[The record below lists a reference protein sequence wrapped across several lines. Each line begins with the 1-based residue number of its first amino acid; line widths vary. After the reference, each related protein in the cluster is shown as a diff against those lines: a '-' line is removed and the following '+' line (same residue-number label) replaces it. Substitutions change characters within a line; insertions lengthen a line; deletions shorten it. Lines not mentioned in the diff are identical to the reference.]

1 MENKSLLYPCASA
14 ARRVISLDGMWRFE
28 FDPESNGMDAGW
40 GVGLP
45 KPISMPVPASFCDFF
60 TDKESRE
67 YCGDFWYETDF
78 FVPGE
83 WSGKDVAIRF
93 GSVTH
98 RARVFV
104 NGVEVVNHEGGFLP
118 FDANVTEIVRYN
130 QYNKLTVLANNELNE
145 YMLPAGQTNT
155 LSNGK
160 KVAAPYFDFYNYA
173 GIHRPVKLLALPK
186 ERVLDFEVT
195 NRLVDGG
202 AEVDYTV
209 TTNGSHDV
217 TVEVLDGTTK
227 VAEASGKTGTLK
239 ITNAKLWNVHAAYLY
254 NFVIRIT
261 DGHAVIDEYFD
272 KIGIRTFEVKDG
284 HFLLNGKPVYLR
296 GFGKHEDSDIRG
308 RGLDLATVKRDYELM
323 KWIGA
328 NCFRTSHYPYAEELY
343 QMADE
348 EGFLI
353 IDEVP
358 AVGFMQSTMNFLAAN
373 QGNGKKVGYFEKET
387 TPKLLENHKAALTDM
402 ITRDKNHASVIA
414 WSILNEPQCTSE
426 GTEAYFK
433 PLFDLAHELDPQK
446 RPRTYAIV
454 MMSLPNNSKGQQFAD
469 FISLNRYY
477 GWYVMGGMCI
487 VDAETA
493 FRKEMDGWAQVLN
506 GRPMIFTEYGAD
518 TMPSEHKLPSVMMSL
533 PNNSK
538 GQQFAD
544 FISLN
549 RYYGWY
555 VMGGMC
561 IVDAETAFRKEM
573 DGWAQVLNGRPMI
586 FTEYGADT
594 MPSEHKLPSVM
605 WSQEYQNEYLDM
617 NHNVFDSY
625 DFVQGELVWNFA
637 DFQTTEGIMR
647 ANGNKKGI
655 FTRQRQPKDAAF
667 HFRARWTSLPVDYKG
682 NTAQF

>member
-1 MENKSLLYPCASA
+1 MNNKSLLYPVASTS
-14 ARRVISLDGMWRFE
+14 RRVVSLDGMWRFR
-28 FDPESNGMDAGW
+28 FDPKSEGVDANW
-40 GVGLP
+40 ANGLP
-45 KPISMPVPASFCDFF
+45 ESISMPVPASFCDFF

-83 WSGKDVAIRF
+83 WSGKDIAIRF
-93 GSVTH
+93 GSATH
-98 RARVFV
+98 HARVFV
-104 NGVEVVNHEGGFLP
+104 NGVEVAQHEGGFLP
-118 FDANVTEIVRYN
+118 FDAVVTDIVRYN
-130 QYNKLTVLANNELNE
+130 QYNKLSVLLNNELNE
-145 YMLPAGQTNT
+145 YMLPAGNTAT

-160 KVAAPYFDFYNYA
+160 KIAAPYFDFYNYA
-173 GIHRPVKLLALPK
+173 GIHRPVKLMALPA
-186 ERVLDFEVT
+186 ERVLDYSVKH
-195 NRLVDGG
+195 RLTADG

-217 TVEVLDGTTK
+217 TVELYDGTTK
-227 VAEASGKTGTLK
+227 VAEASGKEGTLVVK
-239 ITNAKLWNVHAAYLY
+239 NAKLWNVHAAYLY
-254 NFVIRIT
+254 NIVIRIH
-261 DGHAVIDEYFD
+261 DGSAIVDEYSE
-272 KIGIRTFEVKDG
+272 KIGIRTFEIQNG

-296 GFGKHEDSDIRG
+296 GFGKHEDADIRG

-358 AVGFMQSTMNFLAAN
+358 AVGFMESTMNFLAAN
-373 QGNGKKVGYFEKET
+373 QGNGKKVGWFEKDT
-387 TPKLLENHKAALTDM
+387 TPQLLENHKDALTDM
-402 ITRDKNHASVIA
+402 IDRDKNHASVIA

-433 PLFDLAHELDPQK
+433 TLFDLAHELDPQK

-454 MMSLPNNSKGQQFAD
+454 MMSLPHNSKGQQFAD

-477 GWYVMGGMCI
+477 GWYVMGGMGI
-487 VDAETA
+487 VDAEAA
-493 FRKEMDGWAQVLN
+493 FRKEMDGWAKVLN

-518 TMPSEHKLPSVMMSL
+518 TMP
-533 PNNSK
+533 
-538 GQQFAD
+538 
-544 FISLN
+544 
-549 RYYGWY
+549 
-555 VMGGMC
+555 
-561 IVDAETAFRKEM
+561 T
-573 DGWAQVLNGRPMI
+573 
-586 FTEYGADT
+586 
-594 MPSEHKLPSVM
+594 EHKLPSVM

-667 HFRARWTSLPVDYKG
+667 HFRARWTSLPLDYKG
-682 NTAQF
+682 NK

>member
-1 MENKSLLYPCASA
+1 MENKSLLYPCDSGS
-14 ARRVISLDGMWRFE
+14 RRVVSLDGMWRFA
-28 FDPESNGMDAGW
+28 FDPESKGVDGGW
-40 GVGLP
+40 ALHLP
-45 KPISMPVPASFCDFF
+45 ESITMPVPASFCDFF

-83 WSGKDVAIRF
+83 WEGKDIAVRF

-98 RARVFV
+98 RARIFV
-104 NGVEVVNHEGGFLP
+104 NGVEVTSHEGGFLP
-118 FDANVTEIVRYN
+118 FDAAVTDIVRYN
-130 QYNKLTVLANNELNE
+130 QFNHLAVLANNELSE
-145 YMLPAGQTNT
+145 IMLPAGRTTT

-160 KVAAPYFDFYNYA
+160 KFATPYFDFYNYA
-173 GIHRPVKLLALPK
+173 GIHRPVKLTALPK
-186 ERVLDFEVT
+186 ERVLDFSVVHT
-195 NRLVDGG
+195 LNGNAADV
-202 AEVDYTV
+202 AYTV
-209 TTNGSHDV
+209 TTNGEHNVCIDV
-217 TVEVLDGTTK
+217 FDGCEK
-227 VAEASGKTGTLK
+227 VAHADGKTGTLH
-239 ITNAKLWNVHAAYLY
+239 IDNVKLWNVHAAYLY

-261 DGHAVIDEYFD
+261 DGETVVDEYAE
-272 KIGIRTFEVKDG
+272 KIGIRTFEIKDG
-284 HFLLNGKPVYLR
+284 NFLLNGKPVYLR
-296 GFGKHEDSDIRG
+296 GFGKHEDADLRG

-358 AVGFMQSTMNFLAAN
+358 AVGFMESAMNFLAAN
-373 QGNGKKVGYFEKET
+373 QGNGKKVGWFEKET
-387 TPKLLENHKAALTDM
+387 TPQLLENHKAALIDM
-402 ITRDKNHASVIA
+402 INRDKNHASVIA

-433 PLFDLAHELDPQK
+433 TLFDLAHEIDPQK

-454 MMSLPNNSKGQQFAD
+454 MMSLPHNSKGQQFAD

-477 GWYVMGGMCI
+477 GWYVMGGMSI
-487 VDAETA
+487 VDAEAA
-493 FRKEMDGWAQVLN
+493 FRKEMDGWRMAL
-506 GRPMIFTEYGAD
+506 
-518 TMPSEHKLPSVMMSL
+518 H
-533 PNNSK
+533 
-538 GQQFAD
+538 
-544 FISLN
+544 
-549 RYYGWY
+549 
-555 VMGGMC
+555 
-561 IVDAETAFRKEM
+561 
-573 DGWAQVLNGRPMI
+573 GRPMI

-617 NHNVFDSY
+617 NHAVFDSY
-625 DFVQGELVWNFA
+625 EFVKGELVWNFA

-647 ANGNKKGI
+647 VNGNKKGI

-667 HFRARWTSLPVDYKG
+667 HFRARWTTLPLDFK
-682 NTAQF
+682 ADK

>member
-1 MENKSLLYPCASA
+1 MNNKSLLYPVASTS
-14 ARRVISLDGMWRFE
+14 RRVVSLDGMWRFR
-28 FDPESNGMDAGW
+28 FDPKSEGVDADW
-40 GVGLP
+40 ANGLP
-45 KPISMPVPASFCDFF
+45 ESISMPVPASFCDFF

-83 WSGKDVAIRF
+83 WSGKDIAIRF
-93 GSVTH
+93 GSATH
-98 RARVFV
+98 HARVFV
-104 NGVEVVNHEGGFLP
+104 NGVEVAQHEGGFLP
-118 FDANVTEIVRYN
+118 FDAVVTDIVRYN
-130 QYNKLTVLANNELNE
+130 QYNKLSVLLNNELNE
-145 YMLPAGQTNT
+145 YMLPAGNTST

-160 KVAAPYFDFYNYA
+160 KVA
-173 GIHRPVKLLALPK
+173 
-186 ERVLDFEVT
+186 
-195 NRLVDGG
+195 
-202 AEVDYTV
+202 
-209 TTNGSHDV
+209 
-217 TVEVLDGTTK
+217 
-227 VAEASGKTGTLK
+227 EASGKEGTLVVK
-239 ITNAKLWNVHAAYLY
+239 DAKLWNVHAAYLY
-254 NFVIRIT
+254 NIVIRIH
-261 DGHAVIDEYFD
+261 DGSAIVDEYTE
-272 KIGIRTFEVKDG
+272 KIGIRTFEIQNG

-296 GFGKHEDSDIRG
+296 GFGKHEDADIRG

-358 AVGFMQSTMNFLAAN
+358 AVGFMESTMNFLAAN
-373 QGNGKKVGYFEKET
+373 QGNGKKVGWFEKDT
-387 TPKLLENHKAALTDM
+387 TPQLLENHKDALTDM
-402 ITRDKNHASVIA
+402 IDRDKNHASVIA

-433 PLFDLAHELDPQK
+433 TLFDLAHELDPQK

-454 MMSLPNNSKGQQFAD
+454 MMSLPHNSKGQQFAD

-477 GWYVMGGMCI
+477 GWYVMGGMGI
-487 VDAETA
+487 VDAEAA
-493 FRKEMDGWAQVLN
+493 FRKEMDGWAKVLN

-518 TMPSEHKLPSVMMSL
+518 TMP
-533 PNNSK
+533 
-538 GQQFAD
+538 
-544 FISLN
+544 
-549 RYYGWY
+549 
-555 VMGGMC
+555 
-561 IVDAETAFRKEM
+561 T
-573 DGWAQVLNGRPMI
+573 
-586 FTEYGADT
+586 
-594 MPSEHKLPSVM
+594 EHKLPSVM

-667 HFRARWTSLPVDYKG
+667 HFRARWTSLPLDYKG
-682 NTAQF
+682 NK

>member
-1 MENKSLLYPCASA
+1 M
-14 ARRVISLDGMWRFE
+14 
-28 FDPESNGMDAGW
+28 
-40 GVGLP
+40 
-45 KPISMPVPASFCDFF
+45 
-60 TDKESRE
+60 
-67 YCGDFWYETDF
+67 
-78 FVPGE
+78 
-83 WSGKDVAIRF
+83 
-93 GSVTH
+93 
-98 RARVFV
+98 
-104 NGVEVVNHEGGFLP
+104 
-118 FDANVTEIVRYN
+118 
-130 QYNKLTVLANNELNE
+130 
-145 YMLPAGQTNT
+145 
-155 LSNGK
+155 
-160 KVAAPYFDFYNYA
+160 
-173 GIHRPVKLLALPK
+173 PK

-195 NRLVDGG
+195 HRLVDGG

-446 RPRTYAIV
+446 RPPHLCHRDDEPA
-454 MMSLPNNSKGQQFAD
+454 QQQQGPAVCGFHQPEP
-469 FISLNRYY
+469 LLRL
-477 GWYVMGGMCI
+477 VC
-487 VDAETA
+487 
-493 FRKEMDGWAQVLN
+493 DGRHVHC
-506 GRPMIFTEYGAD
+506 GR
-518 TMPSEHKLPSVMMSL
+518 
-533 PNNSK
+533 
-538 GQQFAD
+538 
-544 FISLN
+544 
-549 RYYGWY
+549 R
-555 VMGGMC
+555 
-561 IVDAETAFRKEM
+561 
-573 DGWAQVLNGRPMI
+573 DGVPQRDGRLGTGFERPPDDL
-586 FTEYGADT
+586 YR
-594 MPSEHKLPSVM
+594 V
-605 WSQEYQNEYLDM
+605 
-617 NHNVFDSY
+617 
-625 DFVQGELVWNFA
+625 
-637 DFQTTEGIMR
+637 R
-647 ANGNKKGI
+647 
-655 FTRQRQPKDAAF
+655 R
-667 HFRARWTSLPVDYKG
+667 
-682 NTAQF
+682 

>member
-1 MENKSLLYPCASA
+1 MLAGFQRSFGVAASHRVPDGIFVGIALFKHLDRDLPLELRFGKIAQVSGKMERQKLFLLVQVEFLFGEHHGNNCHDGSLETA
-14 ARRVISLDGMWRFE
+14 ARQNPHPVIVALYSVIAFLTNVTAC
-28 FDPESNGMDAGW
+28 PAAG
-40 GVGLP
+40 
-45 KPISMPVPASFCDFF
+45 FF
-60 TDKESRE
+60 AALGGGPRADHEHSV
-67 YCGDFWYETDF
+67 F
-78 FVPGE
+78 FV
-83 WSGKDVAIRF
+83 W
-93 GSVTH
+93 
-98 RARVFV
+98 
-104 NGVEVVNHEGGFLP
+104 
-118 FDANVTEIVRYN
+118 
-130 QYNKLTVLANNELNE
+130 
-145 YMLPAGQTNT
+145 
-155 LSNGK
+155 
-160 KVAAPYFDFYNYA
+160 
-173 GIHRPVKLLALPK
+173 
-186 ERVLDFEVT
+186 
-195 NRLVDGG
+195 
-202 AEVDYTV
+202 
-209 TTNGSHDV
+209 
-217 TVEVLDGTTK
+217 
-227 VAEASGKTGTLK
+227 
-239 ITNAKLWNVHAAYLY
+239 NAKLWNVHAAYLY

-518 TMPSEHKLPSVMMSL
+518 TMPSEHKLPSVM
-533 PNNSK
+533 
-538 GQQFAD
+538 
-544 FISLN
+544 
-549 RYYGWY
+549 
-555 VMGGMC
+555 
-561 IVDAETAFRKEM
+561 
-573 DGWAQVLNGRPMI
+573 
-586 FTEYGADT
+586 
-594 MPSEHKLPSVM
+594 

>member
-1 MENKSLLYPCASA
+1 MENKSLLYPCDSGS
-14 ARRVISLDGMWRFE
+14 RRVVSLDGMWRFA
-28 FDPESNGMDAGW
+28 FDPESK
-40 GVGLP
+40 GVDNDWALNLP
-45 KPISMPVPASFCDFF
+45 ESITMPVPASFCDFF

-83 WSGKDVAIRF
+83 WKGKDIAVRF

-98 RARVFV
+98 RARIFV
-104 NGVEVVNHEGGFLP
+104 NGVEVTTHEGGFLP
-118 FDANVTEIVRYN
+118 FDAAVTDIVRYN
-130 QYNKLTVLANNELNE
+130 QFNHLAVLANNELSE
-145 YMLPAGQTNT
+145 TMLPAGRTTT

-160 KVAAPYFDFYNYA
+160 KFATPYFDFYNYA
-173 GIHRPVKLLALPK
+173 GIHRPVKLTALPK
-186 ERVLDFEVT
+186 ERVLDFSVVHSLNGT
-195 NRLVDGG
+195 AADV
-202 AEVDYTV
+202 AYTV
-209 TTNGSHDV
+209 TTNGVHSVSID
-217 TVEVLDGTTK
+217 VLDGTEK
-227 VAEASGKTGTLK
+227 VAHAEGKTGTLH
-239 ITNAKLWNVHAAYLY
+239 IDNVKLWNVHAAYLY

-261 DGHAVIDEYFD
+261 DGETVVDEYAER
-272 KIGIRTFEVKDG
+272 IGIRTFEIKDG
-284 HFLLNGKPVYLR
+284 NFLLNGKPVYLR
-296 GFGKHEDSDIRG
+296 GFGKHEDADLRG

-358 AVGFMQSTMNFLAAN
+358 AVGFMESTVNFLAAN
-373 QGNGKKVGYFEKET
+373 QGNGKKLGWFEKQT
-387 TPKLLENHKAALTDM
+387 TPQLLENHKAALIDM
-402 ITRDKNHASVIA
+402 INRDKNHASVIA

-433 PLFDLAHELDPQK
+433 TLFDLAHEIDPQK

-454 MMSLPNNSKGQQFAD
+454 MMSLPHNSKGQQFAD

-477 GWYVMGGMCI
+477 GWYVMGGMSI
-487 VDAETA
+487 VDAEAA
-493 FRKEMDGWAQVLN
+493 FRKEMDGWRMAL
-506 GRPMIFTEYGAD
+506 
-518 TMPSEHKLPSVMMSL
+518 H
-533 PNNSK
+533 
-538 GQQFAD
+538 
-544 FISLN
+544 
-549 RYYGWY
+549 
-555 VMGGMC
+555 
-561 IVDAETAFRKEM
+561 
-573 DGWAQVLNGRPMI
+573 GRPMI

-617 NHNVFDSY
+617 NHAVFDSY
-625 DFVQGELVWNFA
+625 EFVKGELVWNFA

-647 ANGNKKGI
+647 VNGNKKGI

-667 HFRARWTSLPVDYKG
+667 HFRARWTTLPLDFKSDK
-682 NTAQF
+682 

>member
-28 FDPESNGMDAGW
+28 FDPESNGMDVGW

-104 NGVEVVNHEGGFLP
+104 NGVEVANHEGGFLP

-195 NRLVDGG
+195 HRLVDGG

-239 ITNAKLWNVHAAYLY
+239 ITNPWYRQTL
-254 NFVIRIT
+254 
-261 DGHAVIDEYFD
+261 
-272 KIGIRTFEVKDG
+272 
-284 HFLLNGKPVYLR
+284 PP
-296 GFGKHEDSDIRG
+296 
-308 RGLDLATVKRDYELM
+308 AT
-323 KWIGA
+323 
-328 NCFRTSHYPYAEELY
+328 P
-343 QMADE
+343 
-348 EGFLI
+348 
-353 IDEVP
+353 
-358 AVGFMQSTMNFLAAN
+358 
-373 QGNGKKVGYFEKET
+373 
-387 TPKLLENHKAALTDM
+387 
-402 ITRDKNHASVIA
+402 
-414 WSILNEPQCTSE
+414 
-426 GTEAYFK
+426 
-433 PLFDLAHELDPQK
+433 
-446 RPRTYAIV
+446 
-454 MMSLPNNSKGQQFAD
+454 
-469 FISLNRYY
+469 
-477 GWYVMGGMCI
+477 
-487 VDAETA
+487 
-493 FRKEMDGWAQVLN
+493 
-506 GRPMIFTEYGAD
+506 
-518 TMPSEHKLPSVMMSL
+518 
-533 PNNSK
+533 
-538 GQQFAD
+538 
-544 FISLN
+544 
-549 RYYGWY
+549 
-555 VMGGMC
+555 
-561 IVDAETAFRKEM
+561 
-573 DGWAQVLNGRPMI
+573 
-586 FTEYGADT
+586 
-594 MPSEHKLPSVM
+594 
-605 WSQEYQNEYLDM
+605 
-617 NHNVFDSY
+617 
-625 DFVQGELVWNFA
+625 
-637 DFQTTEGIMR
+637 
-647 ANGNKKGI
+647 
-655 FTRQRQPKDAAF
+655 
-667 HFRARWTSLPVDYKG
+667 
-682 NTAQF
+682 

>member
-1 MENKSLLYPCASA
+1 MENKSLLYPCDSGS
-14 ARRVISLDGMWRFE
+14 RRVVSLDGMWRFA
-28 FDPESNGMDAGW
+28 FDPESK
-40 GVGLP
+40 GVDNDWALHLP
-45 KPISMPVPASFCDFF
+45 ESITMPVPASFCDFF

-83 WSGKDVAIRF
+83 WKGKDIAVRF

-98 RARVFV
+98 RARIFV
-104 NGVEVVNHEGGFLP
+104 NGVEVTTHEGGFLP
-118 FDANVTEIVRYN
+118 FDAAVTDIVRYN
-130 QYNKLTVLANNELNE
+130 QFNHLAVLANNELSE
-145 YMLPAGQTNT
+145 TMLPAGRTTT

-160 KVAAPYFDFYNYA
+160 KFATPYFDFYNYA
-173 GIHRPVKLLALPK
+173 GIHRPVKLTALPK
-186 ERVLDFEVT
+186 ERVLDFSVVHSLNGT
-195 NRLVDGG
+195 AADV
-202 AEVDYTV
+202 AYTV
-209 TTNGSHDV
+209 TTNGVHSVSID
-217 TVEVLDGTTK
+217 VLDGTEK
-227 VAEASGKTGTLK
+227 VAHAEGKTGTLH
-239 ITNAKLWNVHAAYLY
+239 IDNVKLWNVHAAYLY

-261 DGHAVIDEYFD
+261 DGETVVDEYAER
-272 KIGIRTFEVKDG
+272 IGIRTFEIKDG
-284 HFLLNGKPVYLR
+284 NFLLNGKPVYLR
-296 GFGKHEDSDIRG
+296 GFGKHEDADLRG

-358 AVGFMQSTMNFLAAN
+358 AVGFMESTVNFLAAN
-373 QGNGKKVGYFEKET
+373 QGNGKKVGWFEKET
-387 TPKLLENHKAALTDM
+387 TPQLLENHKAALSDM
-402 ITRDKNHASVIA
+402 INRDKNHASVIA

-433 PLFDLAHELDPQK
+433 TLFDLAHEIDPQK

-454 MMSLPNNSKGQQFAD
+454 MMSLPHNSKGQQFAD

-477 GWYVMGGMCI
+477 GWYVMGGMSI
-487 VDAETA
+487 VDAEAA
-493 FRKEMDGWAQVLN
+493 FRKEMDGWRMAL
-506 GRPMIFTEYGAD
+506 
-518 TMPSEHKLPSVMMSL
+518 H
-533 PNNSK
+533 
-538 GQQFAD
+538 
-544 FISLN
+544 
-549 RYYGWY
+549 
-555 VMGGMC
+555 
-561 IVDAETAFRKEM
+561 
-573 DGWAQVLNGRPMI
+573 GRPMI

-617 NHNVFDSY
+617 NHAVFDSY
-625 DFVQGELVWNFA
+625 EFVKGELVWNFA

-647 ANGNKKGI
+647 VNGNKKGI

-667 HFRARWTSLPVDYKG
+667 HFRERWTTLPLDFKSDK
-682 NTAQF
+682 